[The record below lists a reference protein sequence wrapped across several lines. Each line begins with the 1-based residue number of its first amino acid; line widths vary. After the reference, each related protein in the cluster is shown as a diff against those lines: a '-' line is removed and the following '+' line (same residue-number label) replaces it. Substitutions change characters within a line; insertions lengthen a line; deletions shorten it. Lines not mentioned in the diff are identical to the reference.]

1 MPDFDPVDPDFE
13 ARVRESFARQ
23 RVMQTVG
30 ARLTRVA
37 PGEVEIELP
46 FREDLT
52 QQHGYL
58 HAGVVTTVVDSACG
72 YAAMSLTPPGGEVL
86 SVEFKINLLSPATG
100 ESLVARASVKR
111 AGRNITVCVGDAFAV
126 NEGRE
131 KLVAT
136 MLATMMTVRDGGRR

>member
-1 MPDFDPVDPDFE
+1 MPNFEPLDPNFE
-13 ARVRESFARQ
+13 ARVRASFERQ
-23 RVMQTVG
+23 RVMETIG
-30 ARLTRVA
+30 ARLRSVS

-46 FREDLT
+46 FRQDLT

-100 ESLVARASVKR
+100 ERLIARACVTQ
-111 AGRNITVCVGDAFAV
+111 AGRNITVGVGDANAV
-126 NEGRE
+126 TRGARNWW
-131 KLVAT
+131 
-136 MLATMMTVRDGGRR
+136 RRCSPR

>member
-1 MPDFDPVDPDFE
+1 MPNLEPRDPNYE
-13 ARVRESFARQ
+13 ARVRASFERQ
-23 RVMQTVG
+23 RVMETIG
-30 ARLTRVA
+30 ARLRSVS

-46 FREDLT
+46 FRQDLT

-100 ESLVARASVKR
+100 ERLIARASVKR
-111 AGRNITVCVGDAFAV
+111 AGRNITVCVGDAYAV
-126 NEGRE
+126 DAGRE

-136 MLATMMTVRDGGRR
+136 MLATMMIVREGG

>member
-1 MPDFDPVDPDFE
+1 MPNFEPLDPNFE
-13 ARVRESFARQ
+13 ARVRASFERQ
-23 RVMQTVG
+23 RVMETIG
-30 ARLTRVA
+30 ARLKSVL

-46 FREDLT
+46 FRQDLT

-58 HAGVVTTVVDSACG
+58 HAGIVTTVVDSACG
-72 YAAMSLTPPGGEVL
+72 YAALSLTPPGGEVL

-100 ESLVARASVKR
+100 ERLVARASVKR

-126 NEGRE
+126 DAGRE

-136 MLATMMTVRDGGRR
+136 MLATMMIVREGG